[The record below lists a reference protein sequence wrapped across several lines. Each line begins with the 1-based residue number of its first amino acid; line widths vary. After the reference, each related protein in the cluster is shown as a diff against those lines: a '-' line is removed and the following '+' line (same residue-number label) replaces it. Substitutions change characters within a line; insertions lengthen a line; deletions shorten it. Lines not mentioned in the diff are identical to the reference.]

1 MNISGNS
8 SLINTTVIGAS
19 VNGSGVNISG
29 NLGNSGNST
38 ITGNASGNG
47 TGVNISANITNGTIT
62 GNATGN
68 GTITGNATGNG
79 SGVNISGNSSL
90 SNTSEDVKARQ
101 KYQLNQAATGALR
114 AEEGDIPA
122 TSGYRSAPQTVS
134 VSVCDENKDCSHS
147 EPLQAQ
153 KNDGHPPYRHTGVV
167 GSPLSTGGDKG
178 R

>member
-1 MNISGNS
+1 
-8 SLINTTVIGAS
+8 
-19 VNGSGVNISG
+19 GVNISG
-29 NLGNSGNST
+29 NSRLINT
-38 ITGNASGNG
+38 TV
-47 TGVNISANITNGTIT
+47 VNISANITNGTITGNATGNGTIT

>member
-1 MNISGNS
+1 M
-8 SLINTTVIGAS
+8 
-19 VNGSGVNISG
+19 
-29 NLGNSGNST
+29 
-38 ITGNASGNG
+38 
-47 TGVNISANITNGTIT
+47 NISANITNGTIT
-62 GNATGN
+62 GNATGNGPGVNISGNSRLINTTVVNISANITN

-90 SNTSEDVKARQ
+90 SNTTLSGHSVRSEDVKARQ